1 MVLVDQKSKPLAI
14 LVTSASTHEIR
25 LVKETLK
32 ARVSRKKPRRLTG
45 DKAYDSDTLDKDLAG
60 QGVELNSPHRKG
72 RRNPPTQDGRKLKAY
87 KNRWKVERFFAW
99 LFGFRK
105 CVTRYEYHP
114 QNFAAFLMLASAII
128 LMRQF

>member
-14 LVTSASTHEIR
+14 LVTSAATHEIR

-32 ARVSRKKPRRLTG
+32 ARVSKRKPRRLTG
-45 DKAYDSDTLDKDLAG
+45 DKAYDSDAMDHELARE
-60 QGVELNSPHRKG
+60 GVELNAPHRNG
-72 RRNPPTQDGRKLKAY
+72 RCKAPTQDRRKLKAY

-114 QNFAAFLMLASAII
+114 NNFASFMMLASAII
-128 LMRQF
+128 LMR